1 MRQEMSDFVS
11 LLVGKKLDFL
21 GCEAD
26 LLEFVF
32 EEDLVLHAAGFS
44 RVAADDEIL
53 ITTADYQSWDGIDST
68 HNDEWFNMAAHRER
82 IVGGRVVS
90 AAVNALGDLNIA
102 LDNGVTVEC
111 RIANA
116 APHYGEEAEQWVL
129 FEHTADHSGRFLTAY
144 NKQLDYYVPGQEG

>member
-1 MRQEMSDFVS
+1 MRQDIIDFVS
-11 LLVGKKLDFL
+11 LLVGKNLEYL

-44 RVAADDEIL
+44 RVVADDEIL
-53 ITTADYQSWDGIDST
+53 ITTPDYQSWDGIDSM
-68 HNDEWFNMAAHRER
+68 HNDENFNMTTHRER
-82 IVGGRVVS
+82 IVGGRVLS
-90 AAVNALGDLNIA
+90 AAVNALGDLTIT

-116 APHYGEEAEQWVL
+116 APHYGEDAEQWVL
-129 FEHTADHSGRFLTAY
+129 FEHTSDHSGRFLTAY
-144 NKQLDYYVPGQEG
+144 NKQLDYYVPGQKG

>member
-1 MRQEMSDFVS
+1 MRQDISDFVS
-11 LLVGKKLDFL
+11 LLVGKKLEYL

-32 EEDLVLHAAGFS
+32 EADLVLHAAGFS
-44 RVAADDEIL
+44 RVVTNDEIL

-68 HNDEWFNMAAHRER
+68 HNDEWFNMAAHRVR
-82 IVGGRVVS
+82 IAGGRVVT
-90 AAVNALGDLNIA
+90 AVVNALGDLNIA
-102 LDNGVTVEC
+102 LDNGVIIEC

-116 APHYGEEAEQWVL
+116 APHYGDEEEQWVL

-144 NKQLDYYVPGQEG
+144 NRQLEFYVPGQKG

>member
-1 MRQEMSDFVS
+1 MRQDIIDFVS
-11 LLVGKKLDFL
+11 LLVGKNLEYL

-44 RVAADDEIL
+44 RVVADDEIL
-53 ITTADYQSWDGIDST
+53 ITTPDYQSWDGIDSM
-68 HNDEWFNMAAHRER
+68 HNDENFNMTTHRER
-82 IVGGRVVS
+82 IVGGRVLS
-90 AAVNALGDLNIA
+90 AAVNALGDLTIT

-116 APHYGEEAEQWVL
+116 APHYGEDAEQWVL
-129 FEHTADHSGRFLTAY
+129 FEHTSDHSGRFLTAY

>member
-1 MRQEMSDFVS
+1 MRQDIIDFVS
-11 LLVGKKLDFL
+11 LLVGKNLEYL

-44 RVAADDEIL
+44 RVVADDEIL
-53 ITTADYQSWDGIDST
+53 ITTPDYQSWDGIDSM
-68 HNDEWFNMAAHRER
+68 HNDENFNMTTHRER
-82 IVGGRVVS
+82 IVGGRVLS
-90 AAVNALGDLNIA
+90 AAVNALGDLTIT

-116 APHYGEEAEQWVL
+116 APHYGEDAEQWVL